1 MPEKEGDM
9 VQPISMPWSAPV
21 FGRPPHEW
29 EGVKLVAIPF
39 TPRSGGVE
47 RILPPGMEPADGP
60 GMVTLISY
68 PASASFEPYNELVVL
83 VPVQIDGTR
92 GNYVPY
98 IFVTTDEALIAG
110 REIAGF
116 PKKLAQIT
124 WEREGARFRGSV
136 IRRGAMILTV
146 EGTVQGPM
154 PADAAR
160 SPAAGAPTINY
171 KLIPDP
177 AGGIE
182 IEEIT
187 KTQLDVVPREQEMGQ
202 ARLRIGASE
211 FDPVVDLVP
220 DTEGPMILI
229 TADVTIP
236 PGEVLK
242 RIERAERVA

>member
-1 MPEKEGDM
+1 MT
-9 VQPISMPWSAPV
+9 QPITMPWSAPV
-21 FGRPPHEW
+21 FDRPPHEW
-29 EGVKLVAIPF
+29 EGVKLVAFPF
-39 TPRSGGVE
+39 TPRPGGVG
-47 RILPPGMEPADGP
+47 RVLPPGMEPADGP

-83 VPVQIDGTR
+83 VPVRVDGTE

-116 PKKLAQIT
+116 PKKMAQIT
-124 WEREGARFRGSV
+124 WEREGTTFRGSAK
-136 IRRGAMILTV
+136 RRGRTILTV

-154 PADAAR
+154 PTEGTPGR
-160 SPAAGAPTINY
+160 GATGNPTINY

-182 IEEIT
+182 VEEIT
-187 KTQLDVVPREQEMGQ
+187 KTQLELVPREQEVGQ
-202 ARLRIGASE
+202 ARLRSQPSE
-211 FDPVVDLVP
+211 FDPVADLVP
-220 DTEGPMILI
+220 DTDGPMILM

-236 PGEVLK
+236 PGETLK
-242 RIERAERVA
+242 RIERKEGVA